1 MLAAMIDA
9 WEAWLLVVGLAIGG
23 LATAVF
29 LVRLPRRDD
38 DVDPHERRTEA
49 AWIAGTVERYGG
61 VAPTSLVEEVLDLH
75 QAYLQVQRPPQP
87 PPPPPGLAVGPPQ
100 PGYTVPAGYAV
111 PPGNAVPRGNA
122 VPPAYPPVPGYP
134 PPTGTAPPAP
144 GDWPSAPGDWPPAP
158 PPTRGR

>member
-29 LVRLPRRDD
+29 LVRLPRRED

-49 AWIAGTVERYGG
+49 AWIAGTIERYGG

-75 QAYLQVQRPPQP
+75 QSYLQAQRPPQ

-111 PPGNAVPRGNA
+111 PPGNAVP
-122 VPPAYPPVPGYP
+122 PMYPPVPGYP
-134 PPTGTAPPAP
+134 PGAGAAPPT
-144 GDWPSAPGDWPPAP
+144 PGDWPPAP
-158 PPTRGR
+158 PPTRDR